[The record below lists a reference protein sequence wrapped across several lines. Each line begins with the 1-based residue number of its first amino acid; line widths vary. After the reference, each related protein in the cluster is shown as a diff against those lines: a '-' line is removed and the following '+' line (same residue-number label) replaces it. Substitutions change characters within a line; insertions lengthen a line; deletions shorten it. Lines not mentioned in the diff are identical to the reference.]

1 MTDINRTKNAVEGW
15 NKRLNNYARYSHPH
29 VHKFIE
35 ILKQDMALYRKK
47 IIQINA
53 GNNINSQRTKC
64 GQHIA
69 NLTNI
74 VRRFED
80 DQAKLINHNAFYLT
94 L

>member
-1 MTDINRTKNAVEGW
+1 MTNINRTKNAVEGW
-15 NKRLNNYARYSHPH
+15 NKRLNNYARCLHPH

-35 ILKQDMALYRKK
+35 ILKHDTTLYRTK
-47 IIQINA
+47 IIQIYA
-53 GNNINSQRTKC
+53 GNNINSQRTKSS
-64 GQHIA
+64 QHTA
-69 NLTNI
+69 NLANI